1 MEIKQPIKILQ
12 VEREEQEKIFS
23 KRIKAGKRTY
33 FFDVR
38 ATRSNDYYLTVTE
51 SRRFQKDG
59 EFVFEKSKLFI
70 YKEDFDKVLEALQE
84 TVNYIKSELMPH
96 VDFEQFKNT
105 DEDYAEKQISKKTN
119 DDLLNSSYKW
129 D

>member
-1 MEIKQPIKILQ
+1 M
-12 VEREEQEKIFS
+12 EREEQERIFS
-23 KRIKAGKRTY
+23 KKIRAGKRTY

-59 EFVFEKSKLFI
+59 DFVYEKSKLFV
-70 YKEDFDKVLEALQE
+70 YKEDFDKVVEALQE
-84 TVNYIKSELMPH
+84 TVNYIKDELMPH
-96 VDFEQFKNT
+96 HNFEQLKNSEEDFSHRHHT
-105 DEDYAEKQISKKTN
+105 QKSDED
-119 DDLLNSSYKW
+119 LLDSNYKW

>member
-1 MEIKQPIKILQ
+1 

-23 KRIKAGKRTY
+23 KRIRAGKRTY

-38 ATRSNDYYLTVTE
+38 ATRTNDYYLTLTE

-59 EFVFEKSKLFI
+59 DFVFEKSKLFI
-70 YKEDFDKVLEALQE
+70 YKEDFDKVVEALQE
-84 TVNYIKSELMPH
+84 TVDHIKNELMPH
-96 VDFEQFKNT
+96 IDFSQFKNT
-105 DEDYAEKQISKKTN
+105 EEEIYEKPFSKKE
-119 DDLLNSSYKW
+119 DEEILGSDLKW

>member
-1 MEIKQPIKILQ
+1 M
-12 VEREEQEKIFS
+12 EREEQEKIFS
-23 KRIKAGKRTY
+23 KRIRAGKRTY

-70 YKEDFDKVLEALQE
+70 YKEDFDKVVEALQE
-84 TVNYIKSELMPH
+84 TVDYIKSELMSQ

-105 DEDYAEKQISKKTN
+105 EDDYSNKANTKKN
-119 DDLLNSSYKW
+119 NEDLLDSNFKW

>member
-1 MEIKQPIKILQ
+1 MEIKQPIIKLQ

-70 YKEDFDKVLEALQE
+70 YKEDFDKVVEALQE
-84 TVNYIKSELMPH
+84 TVDHIKTELLPN
-96 VDFEQFKNT
+96 VDFSQFRNSEDEHFDRPKKN
-105 DEDYAEKQISKKTN
+105 DN
-119 DDLLNSSYKW
+119 DSLSSNFKW

>member
-1 MEIKQPIKILQ
+1 M
-12 VEREEQEKIFS
+12 EREEQEKIFS

>member
-1 MEIKQPIKILQ
+1 M
-12 VEREEQEKIFS
+12 EREEQEKIFS

-70 YKEDFDKVLEALQE
+70 YKEDFDKVVEALQE
-84 TVNYIKSELMPH
+84 TVDHIKSELMPQ
-96 VDFEQFKNT
+96 VDFSQFRNSEEEHFDRPKKN
-105 DEDYAEKQISKKTN
+105 D
-119 DDLLNSSYKW
+119 DDLLSSNFKW

>member
-1 MEIKQPIKILQ
+1 LEIKQPIIKLQ

-84 TVNYIKSELMPH
+84 TVEHIKTELMPH
-96 VDFEQFKNT
+96 VDFSQFRNSEDEQFDKLKKN
-105 DEDYAEKQISKKTN
+105 D
-119 DDLLNSSYKW
+119 DDLLSSNFKW